1 MPKHNFLAGG
11 LKKSYDY
18 YDLIIMGLLKIQA
31 LKIWNADQFGHVH
44 KY

>member
-18 YDLIIMGLLKIQA
+18 YDLTNNASAVKISGWF
-31 LKIWNADQFGHVH
+31 LVLFVDI
-44 KY
+44 